1 MIINRLV
8 VDDSECGIY
17 LRWIDRHGFY
27 QYWLFQEGESGAG
40 VDNGDKLYCDFS
52 DENYSFYGVFRYNGK
67 SMQMTK
73 KACATLVDQ
82 GTFNMLLTLLSS
94 PLVDMYLNGNW
105 VPVNISTKSISGTT
119 QALQDFEIEI
129 EFPETISQSL

>member
-1 MIINRLV
+1 
-8 VDDSECGIY
+8 
-17 LRWIDRHGFY
+17 
-27 QYWLFQEGESGAG
+27 
-40 VDNGDKLYCDFS
+40 
-52 DENYSFYGVFRYNGK
+52 
-67 SMQMTK
+67 MTK